1 MNRIRIRT
9 AAVAVLGLAVSGCA
23 TWSDTT
29 VTPPGGGSQASAPVS
44 AAAARPVL
52 DPSRI
57 VLTMGDVTD
66 RPYDALGDIEVTVNK
81 TTVFHPDP
89 MPAHVDEKLR
99 EQAAA
104 LGADAVILVKYG

>member
-1 MNRIRIRT
+1 MREECGSPMNRIRIRA

-23 TWSDTT
+23 TWSDAT
-29 VTPPGGGSQASAPVS
+29 VTPPGGGSQASAS
-44 AAAARPVL
+44 ASAVAARPV
-52 DPSRI
+52 
-57 VLTMGDVTD
+57 
-66 RPYDALGDIEVTVNK
+66 DALGDIEVTVNK